1 MMTVTIV
8 TTIDLDKASFINF
21 TGLFSESHRS
31 RLFKLHELAFF
42 DPEALL
48 RGIESCEQSTD
59 LSFVCNRQTPA
70 F

>member
-8 TTIDLDKASFINF
+8 TTIGLDKASFINF

-48 RGIESCEQSTD
+48 RGIESFE
-59 LSFVCNRQTPA
+59 
-70 F
+70 